1 MHPYLQPRAD
11 EISER
16 LGPVLRELGLRTRLT
31 YLDGYP
37 RFTFEAP
44 KKTGASKPFSP
55 VAIHFKPKSVTKLPE
70 APWISAF
77 IALADWEMKPVGNT
91 GWSHRRLW
99 QTDGYTI
106 RSYAGWVLD
115 EVEGHIR
122 ERGLIHLEPPGRDG
136 IVDSEELAD
145 AVADIGN
152 NIRDLA
158 IVRIEDEKSKAVE
171 AITFQDSEWRRIH
184 MTFPKYH
191 NGLVL
196 VDGEHAGSFDPAST
210 RRVGRLA
217 YRLAR
222 AKEPDVDV
230 WNPLRP

>member
-11 EISER
+11 EINER

-37 RFTFEAP
+37 RFIFEAP
-44 KKTGASKPFSP
+44 KKSGFSKPFSP
-55 VAIHFKPKSVTKLPE
+55 VAIDFKPKSVTKLPE

-77 IALADWEMKPVGNT
+77 IAISEWEKKPVGDT

-99 QTDGYTI
+99 QTTGYTI
-106 RSYAGWVLD
+106 RSVGAYVLD

-122 ERGLIHLEPPGRDG
+122 ERGLINLDPPGQDW

-145 AVADIGN
+145 AVADIAN
-152 NIRDLA
+152 DIRDLA
-158 IVRIEDEKSKAVE
+158 IVRIEDEKGKAVE

-184 MTFPKYH
+184 MTFPKH
-191 NGLVL
+191 DNGRVL
-196 VDGEHAGSFDPAST
+196 VDGEHAGSFNPTSA

-217 YRLAR
+217 HRLAR
-222 AKEPDVDV
+222 AREPDADV
-230 WNPLRP
+230 WRPRQP

>member
-11 EISER
+11 EINER

-31 YLDGYP
+31 YQDGYP
-37 RFTFEAP
+37 RFIFETP
-44 KKTGASKPFSP
+44 KKIGFSKPFSS

-77 IALADWEMKPVGNT
+77 IALADWEMKPVENT

-122 ERGLIHLEPPGRDG
+122 ERGLIYLEPPGQDS

-152 NIRDLA
+152 GISDLG
-158 IVRIEDEKSKAVE
+158 IVRIEDKKGNAVE
-171 AITFQDSEWRRIH
+171 AITFQDSQWRRIH
-184 MTFPKYH
+184 MTFPKYDEG
-191 NGLVL
+191 NVII
-196 VDGEHAGSFDPAST
+196 DGEHAGSFNPASA

-222 AKEPDVDV
+222 AIEPDIDV
-230 WNPLRP
+230 WRPLHP